1 MGILATE
8 YSQRPTPVEI
18 TPRVS
23 KSPVPLSYGQ
33 EQIWLH
39 SQLVPQLALYNEPVT
54 IRKSGS
60 LDVAVLQ
67 RALSE
72 IVRRHEAWRTNIRVL
87 DGQPMQVVQPAPPF
101 DIQIRD
107 LRSWPLEKREAEA
120 SRLATQDALRPF
132 DFAQGPLYRALLV
145 HLSDDEHRLYLTLH
159 HIIFDG
165 TSIYRVLLPE
175 LEKLYAAY
183 SRGESSPLPDLPV
196 QFADFTLWQREWLAQ
211 SGALETQLAYW
222 RNLIPGITMPPLP
235 ADHQR
240 PAVQSFRGAIQPFS
254 LNAAVTLDLKN
265 LARGNGATLFMTLLA
280 GLAVLLQ
287 RYSGSDDIAIG
298 TVGSSRK
305 RSQVEGLLGYFL
317 NPLVLRNDLSGD
329 PSFRDV
335 LRRVRNS
342 TLDALAN
349 DDAPFTRIVNETHPA
364 RTLSCNP
371 LIQVLF
377 TLEPPLPAPKD
388 GWSVALTQSTVDTGL
403 VKFDLVLELDDTPTG
418 LAGRFKYN
426 TDLFDAPTMSRMAEH
441 FQVLLKS
448 LSSNPEVPISQ
459 AEIMTATER
468 NKILVEWN
476 RTAVNFST
484 DPCIHD
490 LFRAQAEKNPAV
502 IAVEQGAAQITYGE
516 LNQHADALAGNL
528 RQLGVKAESRVG
540 VYLQPSPEM
549 LIAILGILKAGGAYV
564 PLDPAY
570 PGKRLGAT
578 VEDAR
583 LRVVVTNPAS
593 RSAVPDWPGVEIVT
607 LDASS
612 PVNNATDLRTTSPT
626 PPDNLAYLIYT
637 SGSTGDPR
645 GVEITHRSLVNST
658 LARIHYYRATD
669 SRFLLLSSFA
679 FDSSVAGIFG
689 TLCNGGTLV
698 LPPRTLP
705 ESLPH
710 VAQLIAAHRI
720 TDLLC
725 VPSLYRLILEQATR
739 GELKSLRRAIVAGES
754 CPPELLERHYKL
766 LPGTALYNEYG
777 PTEATVWA
785 TVHKCEAHPKRPT
798 VSIGKPIAN
807 TQAYVLDRDLHP
819 VPAGV
824 QGELCIAG
832 AGVARGYWNRLNLTA
847 AKFVPNPFG
856 EGKLYR
862 TGDLARHL
870 SDGSL
875 ELLGRLDA
883 QIKIRGFRI
892 EFDEI
897 ASHIAGF
904 PGVLQAAASV
914 FEPRSGQPE
923 IVVYVVSEA
932 GRDAVRFKELRR
944 YLKDRLPEYM
954 LPSSMIALDALPLL
968 PNGKLDR
975 AALPAPER
983 PLAAGDKPVTPIEE
997 RLVSIFEKVL
1007 DKHPVGTN
1015 LSFFELGG
1023 HSLLLAKLLLLI
1035 EESFSVHLSWAEVFR
1050 FPTVR
1055 ELATLLTG
1063 QSGELGRSA
1072 IIPIQP
1078 AGNKLPLFWVRG
1090 GPLFLGLSRGLGMDQ
1105 PLLGLDLPP
1114 ADAVHLPVPYRL
1126 EDIAAALINKMRSVQ
1141 PVGPYN
1147 IAGLCVNGVIA
1158 FEMARQLQE
1167 AGHEVGVLALF
1178 DAQNPEYYHN
1188 FGDESAPRATLHK
1201 IIFHLKKLLAASPS
1215 TLPGLVRDRLSRAGQ
1230 RLNVFRWRLYHHFA
1244 VRVQERSLRNL
1255 DIIIHPSSYDYR
1267 PKPLEGKVLFFQ
1279 SSDWPKGDYWDFY
1292 ASWKGVIKNLHVRRV
1307 QGGHESMFAEAN
1319 VTPIIE
1325 ELLRGLED
1333 VNHVASSG
1341 PEGENTT
1348 VTGQDTRQLH
1358 TV

>member
-1 MGILATE
+1 MSTIATE
-8 YSQRPTPVEI
+8 YSRRPASLEI
-18 TPRVS
+18 TPRQAT
-23 KSPVPLSYGQ
+23 SPVQLSYGQ

-54 IRKSGS
+54 IRKSGT
-60 LDVAVLQ
+60 LDVVALQ

-72 IVRRHEAWRTNIRVL
+72 IVRRHEAWRTNIRVIN
-87 DGQPMQVVQPAPPF
+87 GQPMQIIQPASPF
-101 DIQIRD
+101 EIQLKD
-107 LRSWPLEKREAEA
+107 LRDWPLEKRETEA
-120 SRLATQDALRPF
+120 LRLATQDALRPF
-132 DFAQGPLYRALLV
+132 DFAQGPLYRALLIHV
-145 HLSDDEHRLYLTLH
+145 SDDEHRLYLTLH

-175 LEKLYAAY
+175 LETIYAAY
-183 SRGESSPLPDLPV
+183 MRGEPSPLPELPV

-222 RNLIPGITMPPLP
+222 REQIPGITMPPLP

-254 LNAAVTLDLKN
+254 LDAAVTRELKD
-265 LARGNGATLFMTLLA
+265 LARWNGTTLFMTLLA

-305 RSQVEGLLGYFL
+305 RLQVEGLLGYFL

-329 PSFRDV
+329 PNFRNV

-342 TLDALAN
+342 TLDALSN

-377 TLEPPLPAPKD
+377 TLEPPLPTSKD
-388 GWSVALTQSTVDTGL
+388 GWSVALTQSSVDTGL

-418 LAGRFKYN
+418 LVGRFKYN
-426 TDLFDAPTMSRMAEH
+426 TDLFDAPTVARMAEH
-441 FQVLLKS
+441 FQALLKS
-448 LSSNPEVPISQ
+448 VASNPDAPISQ
-459 AEIMTATER
+459 AEIMTPAER

-476 RTAVNFST
+476 RTAANFAT
-484 DPCIHD
+484 DSCVYD
-490 LFRAQAEKNPAV
+490 LFRAQAEKDPSAV
-502 IAVEQGAAQITYGE
+502 AVEQGAAHLTYGE
-516 LNQHADALAGNL
+516 LNTRANALAQYL
-528 RQLGVKAESRVG
+528 RHRGVKAETKVG
-540 VYLQPSPEM
+540 IYLHPSWEM
-549 LIAILGILKAGGAYV
+549 LIAIFGILKAGGAYV

-570 PGKRLGAT
+570 PAQRLGVT
-578 VEDAR
+578 VEDAH
-583 LRVVVTNPAS
+583 LGLVVTNPAS
-593 RSAVPDWPGVEIVT
+593 RSMAPDWPGVEIVT
-607 LDASS
+607 VDASAAD
-612 PVNNATDLRTTSPT
+612 NNATEMEVPAAAQ
-626 PPDNLAYLIYT
+626 PDNLAYVIYT
-637 SGSTGDPR
+637 SGSTGEPR
-645 GVEITHRSLVNST
+645 GVEITHRNLMNST
-658 LARIHYYRATD
+658 LARIRYYQATR

-689 TLCNGGTLV
+689 TLCSGGTLV
-698 LPPRTLP
+698 LPPGALP
-705 ESLPH
+705 ENLSHLAQV
-710 VAQLIAAHRI
+710 VASHQI

-725 VPSLYRLILEQATR
+725 VPSLYRLILEQGSR
-739 GELKSLRRAIVAGES
+739 GELESLRRAIVAGES
-754 CPPELLERHYKL
+754 CPPELLECHYKL
-766 LPGTALYNEYG
+766 LPGATLYNEYG

-807 TQAYVLDRDLHP
+807 AETYIVDRDLHP

-832 AGVARGYWNRLNLTA
+832 AGVGRGYWNRPELTA
-847 AKFVPNPFG
+847 TKFVPNPFG

-870 SDGSL
+870 PDGSL

-892 EFDEI
+892 EFDEVS
-897 ASHIAGF
+897 AHIAGF
-904 PGVLQAAASV
+904 PGILQAAASV
-914 FEPRSGQPE
+914 FEPQAGQPE
-923 IVVYVVSEA
+923 IVAYVVGEPGHEA
-932 GRDAVRFKELRR
+932 IRFKELRR

-954 LPSSMIALDALPLL
+954 LPSAMVRLDALPLL
-968 PNGKLDR
+968 SNGKLDR
-975 AALPAPER
+975 AALPMPE
-983 PLAAGDKPVTPIEE
+983 PSLVAGDPPVNPTEE
-997 RLVSIFEKVL
+997 HLVSIFEKVL
-1007 DKHPVGTN
+1007 ERHPVGTN
-1015 LSFFELGG
+1015 QSFFELGG
-1023 HSLLLAKLLLLI
+1023 HSLLLARLLLLI
-1035 EESFSVHLSWAEVFR
+1035 EEGFSVHLSWAEVFR

-1055 ELATLLTG
+1055 ELASLLTG
-1063 QSGELGRSA
+1063 QSSELGRSA

-1078 AGNKLPLFWVRG
+1078 AGTKLPLFWVRG
-1090 GPLFLGLSRGLGMDQ
+1090 GPLFLGLSRGLGTDQ

-1114 ADAVHLPVPYRL
+1114 SDAVRLPVPYRL
-1126 EDIAAALINKMRSVQ
+1126 EDIATALIKKMRSVQ
-1141 PVGPYN
+1141 LEGPYN

-1167 AGHEVGVLALF
+1167 SGQEIGVLALF

-1188 FGDESAPRATLHK
+1188 FGGESAPRATLHK
-1201 IIFHLKKLLAASPS
+1201 IGFHLNKFMAASPS
-1215 TLPGLVRDRLSRAGQ
+1215 SLPNLVRDRLNRAGQ
-1230 RLNVFRWRLYHHFA
+1230 RLNVLRWRIYHHFA
-1244 VRVQERSLRNL
+1244 VRVRERSLRNL

-1267 PKPLEGKVLFFQ
+1267 PKPLKGNVLFFQ
-1279 SSDWPKGDYWDFY
+1279 SSDWPKGGYWDFY
-1292 ASWKGVIKNLHVRRV
+1292 ASWKDVIKNLHVRRV

-1319 VTPIIE
+1319 VGPIIE
-1325 ELLRGLED
+1325 ELRQGLEEVSRTEVKSHQD
-1333 VNHVASSG
+1333 
-1341 PEGENTT
+1341 ENTS
-1348 VTGQDTRQLH
+1348 VTRQAVEQLH